1 MDTCGE
7 GADRP
12 QYVPILYRD
21 GLLIALLI
29 ACPMRIKNLANL
41 IIGQHLVLD
50 GCAYGLKA
58 QGRGDQDR
66 QALRACVPNE
76 LTGYID
82 EWLWFHRP
90 ALQLMAAAG
99 ASVGS
104 AAGRLWIDRWG
115 QPMSIKAIQRQIW
128 LRTRQAFGKGI
139 CPHLFRDI
147 AGDRAGRCRAR
158 RDRHRRRPARPRRS
172 AHYPAL
178 LHPSDGNKGSC
189 SRPRGDR
196 CPAPR
201 GGITMSL
208 TSTLGCG

>member
-90 ALQLMAAAG
+90 ALAINGSGGRKRRQRGGPLVDRSLG
-99 ASVGS
+99 PTHAS
-104 AAGRLWIDRWG
+104 
-115 QPMSIKAIQRQIW
+115 
-128 LRTRQAFGKGI
+128 
-139 CPHLFRDI
+139 
-147 AGDRAGRCRAR
+147 
-158 RDRHRRRPARPRRS
+158 RRS
-172 AHYPAL
+172 SARSGCAPDR
-178 LHPSDGNKGSC
+178 PSAKASARTC
-189 SRPRGDR
+189 S
-196 CPAPR
+196 A
-201 GGITMSL
+201 
-208 TSTLGCG
+208 TSR

>member
-1 MDTCGE
+1 MDTCEE
-7 GADRP
+7 GTDRP

-115 QPMSIKAIQRQIW
+115 QPMHQGDPAPDLAAHQTGLRQR
-128 LRTRQAFGKGI
+128 
-139 CPHLFRDI
+139 HLPAPVPRHR
-147 AGDRAGRCRAR
+147 GDRAGRCRAR